1 MAAFRSRSKE
11 EAKAVR
17 ALKKRGWQMSR
28 RNGMG
33 HLLMVWP
40 PTGSTVLLPGS
51 GPEHFY
57 VKVFTTAR
65 RIEEAA

>member
-1 MAAFRSRSKE
+1 MAAFRGRSKQ
-11 EAKAVR
+11 EAEAMR
-17 ALKKRGWQMSR
+17 ALKKRGWRIQR

-40 PTGSTVLLPGS
+40 PTGDTVLLPGV
-51 GPEHFY
+51 GPEHFF